1 MHVRSKYLT
10 EGNQFDQPID
20 QFEQFDQLVELIEE
34 AIAESP
40 PVAIRDGGFIA
51 EGYNA
56 ELDELRKLSNQGKDW
71 LLELETEEK

>member
-1 MHVRSKYLT
+1 MT
-10 EGNQFDQPID
+10 
-20 QFEQFDQLVELIEE
+20 QFDQLVELIEE

-51 EGYNA
+51 EGYSA

-71 LLELETEEK
+71 LLELETEEKIRTGMTNLKVGYNRVHG